1 MKRASTAR
9 KGEIAMKRIKQIAK
23 YAAYMMT
30 VVIVLSMSFEAAAFD
45 STMSNAARVMAESA
59 QMTLNSNSACL
70 IEPSTGQVL
79 YEYNADERYEPASVT
94 KVMTLLLIMEALD
107 DGTISLTDTVTA
119 SMYAASMGGSQIW
132 LEYGEQLPV
141 DEMLIAIVG
150 VSANACSVAM
160 AEHLAGSEENFVAR
174 MNERAAELGMV
185 NTTFKNCTG
194 LPVEGHLT
202 TARDIA
208 LMTCEL
214 LKHEKIFDYTT
225 IWMDSLRGG
234 AMGLSNTNKLI
245 RFYPGAT
252 GMKTGYTSSA
262 GYCLSATA
270 ARDGMSLVAT
280 MMKAKTSA
288 ERFADA
294 KKLLDYGF
302 ANYSVYKCDDTA
314 VEPIA
319 VKGGKEEYLNL
330 SYGGCSVLLPKG
342 REKKVET
349 ILELPEYVS
358 APINKGDVIG
368 KAHFVIDKEEIA
380 TRDIVAAEG
389 VERLGVFDI
398 FDKIFKKLMLFR

>member
-1 MKRASTAR
+1 MKIKTRMLKLA
-9 KGEIAMKRIKQIAK
+9 AMLLLI
-23 YAAYMMT
+23 T
-30 VVIVLSMSFEAAAFD
+30 TVLSSVGIVTAKGD
-45 STMSNAARVMAESA
+45 SVMSNAAKVMAETA

-70 IEPSTGQVL
+70 MEPSTGQVL

-107 DGTISLTDTVTA
+107 NGTITLDDTVTA
-119 SMYAASMGGSQIW
+119 SMHAAEMGGSQIW
-132 LEYGEQLPV
+132 LEYGEQLTV
-141 DEMLIAIVG
+141 NEMLKAIVV
-150 VSANACSVAM
+150 VSANDCTVAM

-194 LPVEGHLT
+194 LPTEGHLT

-214 LKHEKIFDYTT
+214 SKHDTIFNYTT

-270 ARDGMSLVAT
+270 TRDGMSLVAT

-288 ERFADA
+288 ERFSDA

-302 ANYSVYKCDDTA
+302 ANYSVYRCDDT
-314 VEPIA
+314 PIDPIP
-319 VKGGKEEYLNL
+319 VKGGKSESAAL

-342 REKKVET
+342 REKKVEVV
-349 ILELPEYVS
+349 LELPEYVS
-358 APINKGDVIG
+358 APINEGDVVG
-368 KAHFVIDKEEIA
+368 KARFVIDKEEIA
-380 TRDIVAAEG
+380 VKDITAAET
-389 VERLGVFDI
+389 VERLGVTDI
-398 FDKIFKKLMLFR
+398 IDKIFKKLMLFR